1 MEISLI
7 FCLIVVVAL
16 VVCVVI
22 LFRTIRSMRND
33 YETLLLSYKNVEGLN
48 QTLRAQR
55 HDYMNHLQVVIS
67 MIELEEFENLKNYL
81 EPVYQDIQKTG
92 KALKT
97 SKPAVNALLTAK
109 SNEAESKGIDVY
121 LQIKSNLKDLS
132 MQEWELC
139 KVLSNIID
147 NAVTALTNEADQ
159 KEKKIV
165 IDITE
170 DKNRYIFEISNNGP
184 MIPKEMQKEIFQ
196 YGVTSK
202 KEEGHGIGLAIVEK
216 VVKDY
221 GGKISFSSDE
231 EETRFIVEFE
241 KERGGNS
248 Q

>member
-7 FCLIVVVAL
+7 FCLIVVAAL
-16 VVCVVI
+16 VVCVIVM
-22 LFRTIRSMRND
+22 FRTIRAMRRD
-33 YETLLLSYKNVEGLN
+33 YDTLFQSYQNVEVLN

-67 MIELEEFENLKNYL
+67 MIELEEFENLKKYL

-97 SKPAVNALLTAK
+97 AKPAVNALLTAK
-109 SNEAESKGIDVY
+109 NNEAEAKGIDVY

-132 MQEWELC
+132 IQEWELC

-147 NAVTALTNEADQ
+147 NAVTALSNEKEQA
-159 KEKKIV
+159 EKKIV
-165 IDITE
+165 VDITE
-170 DKNRYIFEISNNGP
+170 DKDRYLFEISNNGP
-184 MIPKEMQKEIFQ
+184 MIPKEMQKTIFQ

-216 VVKDY
+216 VVKEH
-221 GGKISFSSDE
+221 GGEIRCISDE
-231 EETRFIVEFE
+231 AETRFVVELE
-241 KERGGNS
+241 KEKGGND